1 MSIVDIDRLMRS
13 VAQSRQALDPGHDK
27 SVHTLARVAMSA
39 RSGPGETDDLA
50 TLANL
55 ARAEFGTGPV
65 LGLKN
70 VDIANIANIAD
81 LARRAASNA
90 KLAAE
95 RQQFGAKAKALLAQ
109 LVHLQGWSDSDRA
122 DGLDAIARSPR
133 DAYELFG
140 QMLSVHL
147 GEGSSWDGRV
157 RCTDCQNL
165 HAWRC
170 AKHKAAGLDG
180 PEVGPELAALP
191 QRCPAFSS
199 TV

>member
-50 TLANL
+50 TLATL
-55 ARAEFGTGPV
+55 ARAEFVTEPV

-70 VDIANIANIAD
+70 ADIANIAD
-81 LARRAASNA
+81 LARRAASKA

-122 DGLDAIARSPR
+122 DGLDAVARSPR

-147 GEGSSWDGRV
+147 GEGSNWDGRV

-165 HAWRC
+165 RAWRC

-191 QRCPAFSS
+191 QRCPAFAL
-199 TV
+199 TL

>member
-1 MSIVDIDRLMRS
+1 MSIVDIDRLMRG
-13 VAQSRQALDPGHDK
+13 VAQSRQALDPDHDK
-27 SVHTLARVAMSA
+27 SSHTLARLAMSA
-39 RSGPGETDDLA
+39 RSGTGETDDLA
-50 TLANL
+50 TLDNL
-55 ARAEFGTGPV
+55 ARAEFVTEPV

-70 VDIANIANIAD
+70 ADIANIAD
-81 LARRAASNA
+81 LARRAASKA

-109 LVHLQGWSDSDRA
+109 LIHLQGWSDSDRA

-165 HAWRC
+165 RAWRC

-191 QRCPAFSS
+191 QRCPAFASA
-199 TV
+199 V

>member
-55 ARAEFGTGPV
+55 ARAEVGTEPV
-65 LGLKN
+65 LRLKN
-70 VDIANIANIAD
+70 ANIANIA
-81 LARRAASNA
+81 RQAASKA

-95 RQQFGAKAKALLAQ
+95 RQQFGAKAKALLER

-147 GEGSSWDGRV
+147 GEGSNWDGRV

-165 HAWRC
+165 RAGRC

-180 PEVGPELAALP
+180 PDVGPELAALP
-191 QRCPAFSS
+191 QRCAAFAS